1 MSDPG
6 SAGALHVYVARSEQP
21 FAERL
26 EQRYLALMP
35 PSLRA
40 TIAGCRRWQD
50 RQATLIGR
58 LLLLRGWGGT
68 SRADAARRLAALSF
82 GRHGKPFTEGGP
94 EFSIAHSA
102 ALVVVAFAEHGRL
115 GIDVEKIGTVDLDDF
130 ANDLPEL
137 QSLREN
143 PDQATVAARFYDC
156 WTRKEAVL
164 KASGEG
170 LQRPLKE
177 VMLHDDTAQ
186 LADTRWYLTRVALD
200 AGYCC
205 HLATDRR
212 PGPMVIDYVDLTNE
226 RFLFD
231 DDLPTKE
238 W

>member
-1 MSDPG
+1 MSETS
-6 SAGALHVYVARSEQP
+6 SAGALHVYVARSEHP
-21 FAERL
+21 LAERL

-35 PSLRA
+35 PSLRVSF
-40 TIAGCRRWQD
+40 AGYQRWQD
-50 RQATLIGR
+50 RQATLFGR
-58 LLLLRGWGGT
+58 VLLLKALRV
-68 SRADAARRLAALSF
+68 SYRSDAARQLAALEF
-82 GRHGKPFTEGGP
+82 GRHGKPFIEGGP
-94 EFSIAHSA
+94 EFSISHSA
-102 ALVVVAFAEHGRL
+102 ALVVVAFARNGTL
-115 GIDVEKIGTVDLDDF
+115 GIDVEKIGVVDLDDF

-137 QSLREN
+137 ESLRGN
-143 PDQATVAARFYDC
+143 PDQATVAALFYDC

-164 KASGEG
+164 KACGEG

-200 AGYCC
+200 PGYCC
-205 HLATDRR
+205 HLATARR
-212 PGPMVIDYVDLTNE
+212 PGPMAIDYVDLMND